1 MPVAPADRLAM
12 LLERVDELTLQVHDF
27 QGNPATLLASVIARI
42 DRLKEA
48 MVTADEVARWAA
60 ACRRATQRAER
71 EREFARVY
79 ETHDRMLREQGAL
92 DFGDLLLRAVALLRD
107 KPHVRARVS
116 RAGATCSSTTPRTS
130 SSPACASSWRWAAS
144 TAG

>member
-1 MPVAPADRLAM
+1 M

-60 ACRRATQRAER
+60 AAARRATSAPS
-71 EREFARVY
+71 ASASSPAVY

-92 DFGDLLLRAVALLRD
+92 DFGDLLLRAVALLHD
-107 KPHVRARVS
+107 KPHVRARVCGALAP
-116 RAGATCSSTTPRTS
+116 RARRRRPGPRARR
-130 SSPACASSWRWAAS
+130 ACAWSSRWAAS